1 MLPPSLLVDSLC
13 LTVGG
18 QRGGVNVSR
27 GRAVPPSRPV
37 ATVTFCRS
45 SRGPLDQTGAKRPP
59 TANRLLSP
67 GVCVCEVMSG
77 MTSGVCVESDL
88 TSMLQRSSAPSHH
101 HPNHHGYGGQGQVS
115 SLAPMLDYT
124 TEMDRYRSSIASFYK
139 TNVNMNMNVANFPQS
154 AKLAARLAAATPIFP
169 PTAARLGTMATGP
182 WGCHEN
188 MNMNHPA
195 AMFWG
200 RPKPVATAPSHHH
213 HHHHPSA
220 APGHMTST
228 HPHSSSVHQGSSGGS
243 GGGGSGGGSEGG
255 GAEKHGSTPSLPVT
269 QAAAHHHPM
278 AASNGNFLPAYS
290 SGADCGTMN
299 KQGHAHA
306 DMIGL
311 SEGGSC
317 NGGGVM
323 GGGFLGGL
331 GLPPGVIVM
340 AMGSAGGGI
349 SDASSAF
356 QMTSGQRALTD
367 CQQHTNS
374 SPCPSSSSPSSSG
387 VTTGGVTLSS
397 SSSSSSGTV
406 AKRKRKRCGVCG
418 PCRRLINCGVCSS
431 CRNRKTGHQICKFR
445 KCEELKK
452 KPGGGGV
459 LERPP
464 SVPTGEAFRWFF

>member
-1 MLPPSLLVDSLC
+1 
-13 LTVGG
+13 
-18 QRGGVNVSR
+18 
-27 GRAVPPSRPV
+27 
-37 ATVTFCRS
+37 
-45 SRGPLDQTGAKRPP
+45 
-59 TANRLLSP
+59 
-67 GVCVCEVMSG
+67 MSG

-88 TSMLQRSSAPSHH
+88 SSMLQRSSAPSHH

-139 TNVNMNMNVANFPQS
+139 TNVNMNMNVTNFPQS
-154 AKLAARLAAATPIFP
+154 AKLAARLAAAAPIFP
-169 PTAARLGTMATGP
+169 PAAARLGAMATAP
-182 WGCHEN
+182 WGCHDN
-188 MNMNHPA
+188 MNMNVNMNHPA

-200 RPKPVATAPSHHH
+200 RPKPVATAPTHHHHH

-220 APGHMTST
+220 TPGHMTSS
-228 HPHSSSVHQGSSGGS
+228 HPHSTSMHQ
-243 GGGGSGGGSEGG
+243 GGGGSGGGGGGGGGSSEGG
-255 GAEKHGSTPSLPVT
+255 GAEKHGHTASSLPVT
-269 QAAAHHHPM
+269 QGTAHHHPM
-278 AASNGNFLPAYS
+278 APSNGNFLPSYGG
-290 SGADCGTMN
+290 GADCGVMN
-299 KQGHAHA
+299 KQGHAHP
-306 DMIGL
+306 DMMGL

-323 GGGFLGGL
+323 GSSFLGGL

-349 SDASSAF
+349 SDAGSAF
-356 QMTSGQRALTD
+356 QMTGGQRALTD
-367 CQQHTNS
+367 CQQHANS

-387 VTTGGVTLSS
+387 VTAGGVTLSS
-397 SSSSSSGTV
+397 SSSSSSGAV

-452 KPGGGGV
+452 KPGGGGGA

>member
-1 MLPPSLLVDSLC
+1 
-13 LTVGG
+13 
-18 QRGGVNVSR
+18 
-27 GRAVPPSRPV
+27 
-37 ATVTFCRS
+37 
-45 SRGPLDQTGAKRPP
+45 
-59 TANRLLSP
+59 
-67 GVCVCEVMSG
+67 MSG

-88 TSMLQRSSAPSHH
+88 SSMLQRSSAPSHH
-101 HPNHHGYGGQGQVS
+101 HPNHHVYSGQGQVS

-124 TEMDRYRSSIASFYK
+124 TEMDRYRSSIANFYK

-154 AKLAARLAAATPIFP
+154 AKLAARLAAAAPIFP
-169 PTAARLGTMATGP
+169 PAAARLGTMATAP
-182 WGCHEN
+182 WGCHDN

-195 AMFWG
+195 AMFWS
-200 RPKPVATAPSHHH
+200 RPKPVAAAPTHH

-220 APGHMTST
+220 TQGHVPSS
-228 HPHSSSVHQGSSGGS
+228 HPHSTSMHHGGAGSGGAT
-243 GGGGSGGGSEGG
+243 GRGGGSGEGG
-255 GAEKHGSTPSLPVT
+255 GAEKHGHSASLPVT
-269 QAAAHHHPM
+269 QGTAHHHPM
-278 AASNGNFLPAYS
+278 APSNANFLPGYS
-290 SGADCGTMN
+290 SGADCGIMN
-299 KQGHAHA
+299 KQGHAHP
-306 DMIGL
+306 DMMAL

-323 GGGFLGGL
+323 GSSFLGGL

-356 QMTSGQRALTD
+356 QMTGGQRALTD
-367 CQQHTNS
+367 CQQHANS
-374 SPCPSSSSPSSSG
+374 SPCPSSASPSSSV
-387 VTTGGVTLSS
+387 VTAGGVALSTSS
-397 SSSSSSGTV
+397 SAASGAV

-452 KPGGGGV
+452 KPGGGGGA

>member
-1 MLPPSLLVDSLC
+1 
-13 LTVGG
+13 
-18 QRGGVNVSR
+18 
-27 GRAVPPSRPV
+27 
-37 ATVTFCRS
+37 
-45 SRGPLDQTGAKRPP
+45 
-59 TANRLLSP
+59 
-67 GVCVCEVMSG
+67 MSG

-88 TSMLQRSSAPSHH
+88 SSMLQRSSAPSHH

-115 SLAPMLDYT
+115 SLAPMLDYS

-139 TNVNMNMNVANFPQS
+139 TNVNMNMNVTNFPQS

-169 PTAARLGTMATGP
+169 PAAARLGAMATGP
-182 WGCHEN
+182 WGCHDN

-200 RPKPVATAPSHHH
+200 RPKPVATAPAHHH

-220 APGHMTST
+220 TPGHMTSS
-228 HPHSSSVHQGSSGGS
+228 HPHGTSMHQVGGGS
-243 GGGGSGGGSEGG
+243 GGGGGGGS
-255 GAEKHGSTPSLPVT
+255 GS
-269 QAAAHHHPM
+269 AHHHPM
-278 AASNGNFLPAYS
+278 APSNGNFLPGYS
-290 SGADCGTMN
+290 SGTECGVMN

-306 DMIGL
+306 DMMGL
-311 SEGGSC
+311 SDGGSC

-323 GGGFLGGL
+323 GGSFLGGL

-356 QMTSGQRALTD
+356 QMTGGQRALTD
-367 CQQHTNS
+367 CQQHANS

-387 VTTGGVTLSS
+387 VTAGGVSLSS

-452 KPGGGGV
+452 KPGGGGGMV
-459 LERPP
+459 ERPP

>member
-1 MLPPSLLVDSLC
+1 
-13 LTVGG
+13 
-18 QRGGVNVSR
+18 
-27 GRAVPPSRPV
+27 
-37 ATVTFCRS
+37 
-45 SRGPLDQTGAKRPP
+45 
-59 TANRLLSP
+59 
-67 GVCVCEVMSG
+67 MSG

-88 TSMLQRSSAPSHH
+88 SSMLQRSSAPSHH

-124 TEMDRYRSSIASFYK
+124 TEMDRYRSSIANFYK
-139 TNVNMNMNVANFPQS
+139 TNVNMNMNVTNFPQS
-154 AKLAARLAAATPIFP
+154 AKLAARLAAAAPMFP
-169 PTAARLGTMATGP
+169 PAAARLGAMATAP
-182 WGCHEN
+182 WGCHDN
-188 MNMNHPA
+188 MNVNMNHPA

-200 RPKPVATAPSHHH
+200 RPKPAPTH
-213 HHHHPSA
+213 HHHHPHHHPSA
-220 APGHMTST
+220 TPGHMTSS
-228 HPHSSSVHQGSSGGS
+228 HPHGTSMHQGSGGS
-243 GGGGSGGGSEGG
+243 GGGGGGGGGSSEGG
-255 GAEKHGSTPSLPVT
+255 GAEKHGHTASSLPVT
-269 QAAAHHHPM
+269 QGAAHHHPM
-278 AASNGNFLPAYS
+278 APSNGNFLPAY
-290 SGADCGTMN
+290 GADCGVMN
-299 KQGHAHA
+299 KQGHAHP
-306 DMIGL
+306 DMMGL

-323 GGGFLGGL
+323 GSSFLGGL

-349 SDASSAF
+349 SDAGSAF
-356 QMTSGQRALTD
+356 QMTGGQRALTD
-367 CQQHTNS
+367 CQQHANS

-387 VTTGGVTLSS
+387 VTAGGVALSS
-397 SSSSSSGTV
+397 SSTTGTSSGAV

-452 KPGGGGV
+452 KPGGGGGA

>member
-1 MLPPSLLVDSLC
+1 
-13 LTVGG
+13 
-18 QRGGVNVSR
+18 
-27 GRAVPPSRPV
+27 
-37 ATVTFCRS
+37 
-45 SRGPLDQTGAKRPP
+45 
-59 TANRLLSP
+59 
-67 GVCVCEVMSG
+67 MSG

-88 TSMLQRSSAPSHH
+88 SSMLQRSSAPSHH

-115 SLAPMLDYT
+115 GLAPMLDYT
-124 TEMDRYRSSIASFYK
+124 TEMDRYRSSIATFYK
-139 TNVNMNMNVANFPQS
+139 TNVNMNMNVTNFPQS
-154 AKLAARLAAATPIFP
+154 AKLAARLAAAAPIFP
-169 PTAARLGTMATGP
+169 PAAARLGAMGTAP
-182 WGCHEN
+182 WGCHDN

-200 RPKPVATAPSHHH
+200 RPKPVATAPTH

-220 APGHMTST
+220 TPGHMTSS
-228 HPHSSSVHQGSSGGS
+228 HPHSSSSMHQSGGGS
-243 GGGGSGGGSEGG
+243 GAGGGGGGSEGG
-255 GAEKHGSTPSLPVT
+255 GAEKHGHTASLPVT
-269 QAAAHHHPM
+269 QGTAHHHPI
-278 AASNGNFLPAYS
+278 APTNGNFLPGYS
-290 SGADCGTMN
+290 GGADCGVIN
-299 KQGHAHA
+299 KQGHAHP
-306 DMIGL
+306 DMMGL
-311 SEGGSC
+311 SDGGNC

-323 GGGFLGGL
+323 SGGFLGGL

-387 VTTGGVTLSS
+387 VTAGGVSLSS
-397 SSSSSSGTV
+397 SSSTSSGTV

-452 KPGGGGV
+452 KPGGGGGGV

-464 SVPTGEAFRWFF
+464 SVPAGEAFRWFF